1 MIDFYNLIV
10 NFIRSLCICTWSLFL
25 LLYVVVQFYP
35 WFEFYLPLFSR
46 NRCVTSLKTAAME
59 PSSRENCYKLT
70 SGRSTELKL
79 WSIGGEFNRQTN
91 KFGFSTVYHEFR
103 ARFRGKRQVLDNKS
117 QTETHFGKTRLRKE
131 THRKLPLYLDFR
143 SHFEAT
149 SPNWFNVFCK
159 ILLRSIFQA
168 RIINKNKLKSHQ
180 LILDTLGRSGAIGYF
195 RNLRSHLTWWVTQVS
210 RFKPRPRP
218 KKYFLFPPITKKSNW
233 SRYISN

>member
-10 NFIRSLCICTWSLFL
+10 HFIRSLCICTWSLFL

-46 NRCVTSLKTAAME
+46 HRCVTSLKTAAME

-103 ARFRGKRQVLDNKS
+103 ARFRGGKDKFWTIKAKLKRTLEKLVCAKRR
-117 QTETHFGKTRLRKE
+117 TENC
-131 THRKLPLYLDFR
+131 P
-143 SHFEAT
+143 
-149 SPNWFNVFCK
+149 C
-159 ILLRSIFQA
+159 ISIFA
-168 RIINKNKLKSHQ
+168 HILKLLAQIDLMFSVK
-180 LILDTLGRSGAIGYF
+180 YF
-195 RNLRSHLTWWVTQVS
+195 CGQY
-210 RFKPRPRP
+210 FKPE
-218 KKYFLFPPITKKSNW
+218 
-233 SRYISN
+233 